1 MIKFFRQSY
10 AIQYVAIAALSVA
23 LWIPT
28 FASGKAVVGLESPV
42 TPLFNFVAHLLG
54 HSSIAQHVLAFVL
67 LIVNALFFNTILVK
81 NQIIGK
87 VGTMGAFVFV
97 LLMSLTRTQTNFY
110 PFLLSMVFILLSINL
125 LYGIYLSQSPEL
137 DLLKTGMC
145 VALASLCYFPSILLI
160 IWVMVSLPVAKKS
173 SLRLELIPL
182 TGFLSVYFFYFV
194 GMYLFGDFLP
204 VVHGYRDWFLQ
215 LKLSVSGFNL
225 KIVILLF
232 VLLFVAVLLL
242 FGNSNLEKTLAVRV
256 KISMSVIL
264 MAFSV
269 PMLFFGNSVLL
280 NGLIF
285 IALSIVISYEF
296 SSIVNTG
303 WANLL
308 LSLFLLLVFANHY
321 YLKLL

>member
-10 AIQYVAIAALSVA
+10 AIQYVAIAALAVA

-42 TPLFNFVAHLLG
+42 TPLFNLVAHLLG
-54 HSSIAQHVLAFVL
+54 HSSIAQQVLAFVL
-67 LIVNALFFNTILVK
+67 LIVNALFFNAILVN

-87 VGTMGAFVFV
+87 VETMGAFVFV

-110 PFLLSMVFILLSINL
+110 PFLLSLVFILLSINL
-125 LYGIYLSQSPEL
+125 LYGVYLSQSPEF

-145 VALASLCYFPSILLI
+145 VALASLCYFQSILLI

-182 TGFLSVYFFYFV
+182 TGLFSVYFFYFV
-194 GMYLFGDFLP
+194 GTYLFGDFLP
-204 VVHGYRDWFLQ
+204 MVHGYRDWFLQ

-232 VLLFVAVLLL
+232 VLLSVAILLL

-264 MAFSV
+264 LAFSV
-269 PMLFFGNSVLL
+269 PMLFFGDSVLL

-308 LSLFLLLVFANHY
+308 FSLFLLLVFADHY
-321 YLKLL
+321 FLKLL

>member
-10 AIQYVAIAALSVA
+10 AIQYVAIAALAVA
-23 LWIPT
+23 LWIPA
-28 FASGKAVVGLESPV
+28 FASGKAVMGLESPV

-54 HSSIAQHVLAFVL
+54 QSSAAQHVLAFVL
-67 LIVNALFFNTILVK
+67 LIVNALFFNAILVN

-87 VGTMGAFVFV
+87 VETMGAFVFV
-97 LLMSLTRTQTNFY
+97 LLTSLTRTQTNFY
-110 PFLLSMVFILLSINL
+110 PFLLSLVFILLSINL
-125 LYGIYLSQSPEL
+125 LYGVYLSQSPEF

-145 VALASLCYFPSILLI
+145 VALASLCYFQSILLI

-182 TGFLSVYFFYFV
+182 TGLFSVYFFYFV
-194 GMYLFGDFLP
+194 GTYLFGDFLP
-204 VVHGYRDWFLQ
+204 MVHGYRGWFLQ

-232 VLLFVAVLLL
+232 VLLSVAILLL

-264 MAFSV
+264 LAFSV
-269 PMLFFGNSVLL
+269 PMLFFGDSVLL

-321 YLKLL
+321 FLKLL